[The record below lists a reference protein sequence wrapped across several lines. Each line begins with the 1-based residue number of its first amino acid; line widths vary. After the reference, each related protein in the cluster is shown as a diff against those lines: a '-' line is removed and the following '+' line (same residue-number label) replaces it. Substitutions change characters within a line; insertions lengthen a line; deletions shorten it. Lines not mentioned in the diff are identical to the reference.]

1 VRRVVVT
8 GGTGFVGRRTVPLL
22 IERGFQPWLVARSD
36 EAATKARAM
45 GAEVVMADLGDVAML
60 QRAFSDSG
68 SDVLLNIASLGFGHG
83 PGIVEACR
91 ASGIRRAVFVSTTA
105 MFTTLNASTKA
116 TRIAAEDA
124 ITSSGLDYTIIR
136 PTMIYGG
143 PDDRNVCR
151 LLTALERRPIMPLP
165 GGGRG
170 LQQPVHVE
178 DLAEVLVAAI
188 DRAVSIGKAYN
199 VAGRDVLSFR
209 EMVLECGRALGRR
222 VTVVP
227 VPLAPVLMAARLNE
241 RFVKTPRLK
250 AEQFERLAEDK
261 SFDNGPATE
270 DLGLDVRTFAQGV
283 RDELVEIGRTRQKR
297 VLHA

>member
-1 VRRVVVT
+1 MKRVVVT

-22 IERGFQPWLVARSD
+22 IERGFEPVLVTRSE
-36 EAATKARAM
+36 EAATKAGAM
-45 GAEVVMADLGDVAML
+45 GAEVVMADLADVEAL
-60 QRAFSDSG
+60 QSAFSGSG
-68 SDVLLNIASLGFGHG
+68 ANVLLNIASLGFGHG

-116 TRIAAEDA
+116 IRIAAEDS

-151 LLTALERRPIMPLP
+151 LLAALERRPIMPLP

-170 LQQPVHVE
+170 LQQPIHVE
-178 DLAEVLVAAI
+178 DLAEVLVTAI
-188 DRAVSIGKAYN
+188 DSAVSIGKAYN
-199 VAGRDVLSFR
+199 VAGREALTFR

-241 RFVKTPRLK
+241 RLAKVPRLK

-261 SFDNGPATE
+261 SFDNGPASE
-270 DLGLDVRTFAQGV
+270 ELGLDARSFAQGV
-283 RDELVEIGRTRQKR
+283 RDELVEIGRTRQER